1 MGITATKQE
10 KRVLLSHEETL
21 ELIDRAQKG
30 ENEAKEILISNN
42 LGLVRSVVSK
52 FLNIGYDRDDLFQLG
67 SIGLMKAVYKFDAT
81 FNVKFSTYAVPMI
94 LGEIKRYLRD
104 DGMVK
109 VSRSLK
115 QIAIKAKTQSEIL
128 TKKLGREPSI
138 DELAT
143 QIGVEKEDL
152 VMAME
157 SNFSVEY
164 LHGVIHEE
172 EGSPICLIDKI
183 SLKGESEEEKVID
196 NLLLK
201 EVLGKLEKRERQII
215 MLRYF
220 EDKTQSEI
228 GELLDIS
235 QVQVS
240 RIEKK
245 VLSKLKSYI
254 SLAQN
259 PEILFLDEPTTYLDI
274 SHQLET
280 MNLVKKLNKEQE
292 HTTSV
297 LVHIVT

>member
-1 MGITATKQE
+1 MGITVRKEE
-10 KRVLLSHEETL
+10 KRVLLSHEKTL
-21 ELIDRAQKG
+21 ELINKVQHGD
-30 ENEAKEILISNN
+30 EEAKEILISSN
-42 LGLVRSVVSK
+42 LGLVRSVVTK

-67 SIGLMKAVYKFDAT
+67 SIGLIKSIYKFDPS

-128 TKKLGREPSI
+128 TKQLGREPSI
-138 DELAT
+138 EEIAKELE
-143 QIGVEKEDL
+143 IEKEDL

-164 LHGVIHEE
+164 LHSVIHEE
-172 EGSPICLIDKI
+172 EGNPICLIDKI
-183 SLKGESEEEKVID
+183 SMKGESEEEKVID

-228 GELLDIS
+228 GDLLNIS

-254 SLAQN
+254 S
-259 PEILFLDEPTTYLDI
+259 
-274 SHQLET
+274 
-280 MNLVKKLNKEQE
+280 
-292 HTTSV
+292 
-297 LVHIVT
+297 

>member
-1 MGITATKQE
+1 MSVVAKKEE
-10 KRVLLSHEETL
+10 KRHLLSHEKTL
-21 ELIDRAQKG
+21 ELIEKAQKG
-30 ENEAKEILISNN
+30 DEEAKEVLISNN

-52 FLNIGYDRDDLFQLG
+52 FSNIGYERDDLYQLG
-67 SIGLMKAVYKFDAT
+67 SIGLIKAIYKFDPT

-115 QIAIKAKTQSEIL
+115 QLAIKAKAQGENL
-128 TKKLGREPSI
+128 TKKLGREPTVEEI
-138 DELAT
+138 AKELD
-143 QIGVEKEDL
+143 VEKEDL

-157 SNFSVEY
+157 ANFSVEY
-164 LHGVIHEE
+164 LHAVIHEE

-183 SLKGESEEEKVID
+183 SLKEGESSEEKVVD
-196 NLLLK
+196 NILLK

-228 GELLDIS
+228 GEILKIS

-245 VLSKLKSYI
+245 VLLKLKSYI
-254 SLAQN
+254 S
-259 PEILFLDEPTTYLDI
+259 
-274 SHQLET
+274 
-280 MNLVKKLNKEQE
+280 
-292 HTTSV
+292 
-297 LVHIVT
+297 

>member
-1 MGITATKQE
+1 MGITAKKQE
-10 KRVLLSHEETL
+10 KRTLLSHEETL
-21 ELIDRAQKG
+21 DLIDKVQRTGDEQ
-30 ENEAKEILISNN
+30 AKEILIENN

-67 SIGLMKAVYKFDAT
+67 SIGLIKAIYKFDPR

-115 QIAIKAKTQSEIL
+115 QLAIKVKMQGEALS
-128 TKKLGREPSI
+128 KKLGRDPTIEEI
-138 DELAT
+138 AEEL
-143 QIGVEKEDL
+143 GVEKEDV
-152 VMAME
+152 VMAIE

-164 LHGVIHEE
+164 LQGVIHEE

-183 SLKGESEEEKVID
+183 SRKGDNEEDKVVD
-196 NLLLK
+196 NILLK

-228 GELLDIS
+228 GQILDIS

-245 VLSKLKSYI
+245 VLHKLKSYI
-254 SLAQN
+254 
-259 PEILFLDEPTTYLDI
+259 
-274 SHQLET
+274 T
-280 MNLVKKLNKEQE
+280 M
-292 HTTSV
+292 
-297 LVHIVT
+297 

>member
-1 MGITATKQE
+1 M
-10 KRVLLSHEETL
+10 
-21 ELIDRAQKG
+21 
-30 ENEAKEILISNN
+30 LISNN

-52 FLNIGYDRDDLFQLG
+52 FSNIGYERDDLFQLG
-67 SIGLMKAVYKFDAT
+67 SIGLIKAIYKFDAS

-115 QIAIKAKTQSEIL
+115 QLGIKAKSQTELL
-128 TKKLGREPSI
+128 TKKLGREPTVEEI
-138 DELAT
+138 AKELD
-143 QIGVEKEDL
+143 VEKEDL

-157 SNFSVEY
+157 ANFSVEY

-183 SLKGESEEEKVID
+183 SLKGEDDEEKVID
-196 NLLLK
+196 NILLK

-228 GELLDIS
+228 GDILQIS

-245 VLSKLKSYI
+245 VLMKLKSYI
-254 SLAQN
+254 G
-259 PEILFLDEPTTYLDI
+259 
-274 SHQLET
+274 
-280 MNLVKKLNKEQE
+280 
-292 HTTSV
+292 
-297 LVHIVT
+297 

>member
-1 MGITATKQE
+1 MSVAAKKQE
-10 KRVLLSHEETL
+10 RGRLLSHEETL
-21 ELIDRAQKG
+21 ELLEKAQHG
-30 ENEAKEILISNN
+30 DEEAKEVLISNN

-52 FLNIGYDRDDLFQLG
+52 FANIGYERDDLFQLG
-67 SIGLMKAVYKFDAT
+67 SIGLIKAIYKFDPS

-115 QIAIKAKTQSEIL
+115 QLAIKAKAQGEVL
-128 TKKLGREPSI
+128 TKTLGREPTVEEIAQSL
-138 DELAT
+138 E
-143 QIGVEKEDL
+143 VEKEDL

-157 SNFSVEY
+157 ANFSVEY

-172 EGSPICLIDKI
+172 EGSPICLIDRI
-183 SLKGESEEEKVID
+183 SLKQDNEEEKVID
-196 NLLLK
+196 NILLK

-228 GELLDIS
+228 GEILKIS

-245 VLSKLKSYI
+245 VLLKLKSYI
-254 SLAQN
+254 G
-259 PEILFLDEPTTYLDI
+259 
-274 SHQLET
+274 
-280 MNLVKKLNKEQE
+280 
-292 HTTSV
+292 
-297 LVHIVT
+297 

>member
-1 MGITATKQE
+1 MSVAAKKE
-10 KRVLLSHEETL
+10 KRHLLSHEETL
-21 ELIDRAQKG
+21 ELIEKAQNG
-30 ENEAKEILISNN
+30 DEEAKEVLISNN

-52 FLNIGYDRDDLFQLG
+52 FANIGYEKDDLFQLG
-67 SIGLMKAVYKFDAT
+67 SIGLIKAIYKFDST

-115 QIAIKAKTQSEIL
+115 QLAIKAKAQGEAL
-128 TKKLGREPSI
+128 TKKLGREPTVEEIAES
-138 DELAT
+138 LN
-143 QIGVEKEDL
+143 VEKEDL

-157 SNFSVEY
+157 ANFSVEY

-172 EGSPICLIDKI
+172 E
-183 SLKGESEEEKVID
+183 KVVD
-196 NLLLK
+196 NILLK

-228 GELLDIS
+228 GEILKIS

-245 VLSKLKSYI
+245 VLLKLKSYI
-254 SLAQN
+254 S
-259 PEILFLDEPTTYLDI
+259 
-274 SHQLET
+274 
-280 MNLVKKLNKEQE
+280 
-292 HTTSV
+292 
-297 LVHIVT
+297 

>member
-1 MGITATKQE
+1 MGITANKE
-10 KRVLLSHEETL
+10 ERKGLLSHEETL
-21 ELIDRAQKG
+21 NLIHLVQNGDEK
-30 ENEAKEILISNN
+30 AKEILIESN

-52 FLNIGYDRDDLFQLG
+52 FLNIGYERDDLFQLG
-67 SIGLMKAVYKFDAT
+67 SIGLIKAIYKFNPK

-104 DGMVK
+104 DGMIK

-115 QIAIKAKTQSEIL
+115 QIAIKAKMQTEIL
-128 TKKLGREPSI
+128 TKKLGREPTI
-138 DELAT
+138 EELSKEV
-143 QIGVEKEDL
+143 GVDKEDL
-152 VMAME
+152 VMALE

-183 SLKGESEEEKVID
+183 SLKGENEEEKVID

-201 EVLGKLEKRERQII
+201 EVLGKLDKRERQII

-228 GELLDIS
+228 GEMLNIS

-245 VLSKLKSYI
+245 VLSKLKTYI
-254 SLAQN
+254 G
-259 PEILFLDEPTTYLDI
+259 
-274 SHQLET
+274 
-280 MNLVKKLNKEQE
+280 
-292 HTTSV
+292 
-297 LVHIVT
+297 

>member
-1 MGITATKQE
+1 MGITANKEE
-10 KRVLLSHEETL
+10 KKKLLSHEETL
-21 ELIDRAQKG
+21 ELIEKVQNGD
-30 ENEAKEILISNN
+30 EEAKEILIKNN
-42 LGLVRSVVSK
+42 LGLVRSVISK
-52 FLNIGYDRDDLFQLG
+52 FSNIGYERDDLFQLG
-67 SIGLMKAVYKFDAT
+67 SIGLIKSIYKFDPK

-115 QIAIKAKTQSEIL
+115 QIAIKAKTQTEVL

-138 DELAT
+138 EELAHELD
-143 QIGVEKEDL
+143 VEKEDL

-157 SNFSVEY
+157 ANFSVEY

-183 SLKGESEEEKVID
+183 SLKGENEEERVID

-201 EVLGKLEKRERQII
+201 QVLDKLEKRERQII
-215 MLRYF
+215 VLRYF
-220 EDKTQSEI
+220 EDKTKSEI
-228 GELLDIS
+228 GDILNIS

-254 SLAQN
+254 S
-259 PEILFLDEPTTYLDI
+259 
-274 SHQLET
+274 
-280 MNLVKKLNKEQE
+280 
-292 HTTSV
+292 
-297 LVHIVT
+297 

>member
-1 MGITATKQE
+1 MGITAKKQE
-10 KRVLLSHEETL
+10 KRTLLSHEETL
-21 ELIDRAQKG
+21 DLIDKVQRTGDEQ
-30 ENEAKEILISNN
+30 AKEILIENN

-67 SIGLMKAVYKFDAT
+67 SIGLIKAIYKFDPR

-109 VSRSLK
+109 V
-115 QIAIKAKTQSEIL
+115 KTTSEIL
-128 TKKLGREPSI
+128 SKKLGREPSI
-138 DELAT
+138 EELAKELD
-143 QIGVEKEDL
+143 VEKEDL

-183 SLKGESEEEKVID
+183 SQKGESEEEKVVENI
-196 NLLLK
+196 LLK

-220 EDKTQSEI
+220 EDRTQSEI
-228 GELLDIS
+228 GELLNIS

-254 SLAQN
+254 S
-259 PEILFLDEPTTYLDI
+259 
-274 SHQLET
+274 
-280 MNLVKKLNKEQE
+280 
-292 HTTSV
+292 
-297 LVHIVT
+297 

>member
-1 MGITATKQE
+1 MSVAAKKQE
-10 KRVLLSHEETL
+10 KRHLLSHEETL
-21 ELIDRAQKG
+21 ELISKAQIGDK
-30 ENEAKEILISNN
+30 EAKEVLISNN

-52 FLNIGYDRDDLFQLG
+52 FSNIGYERDDLFQLG
-67 SIGLMKAVYKFDAT
+67 SIGLIKAIYKFDAS

-115 QIAIKAKTQSEIL
+115 QLGIKAKSQTELL
-128 TKKLGREPSI
+128 TKKLGREPTVEEI
-138 DELAT
+138 AKELD
-143 QIGVEKEDL
+143 VEKEDL

-157 SNFSVEY
+157 ANFSVEY

-183 SLKGESEEEKVID
+183 SLKGEDDEEKVID
-196 NLLLK
+196 NILLK

-228 GELLDIS
+228 GDILQIS

-245 VLSKLKSYI
+245 VLMKLKSYI
-254 SLAQN
+254 G
-259 PEILFLDEPTTYLDI
+259 
-274 SHQLET
+274 
-280 MNLVKKLNKEQE
+280 
-292 HTTSV
+292 
-297 LVHIVT
+297 

>member
-1 MGITATKQE
+1 MGITANKEE
-10 KRVLLSHEETL
+10 KKKLLSHEETL
-21 ELIDRAQKG
+21 ELIEKVQNGD
-30 ENEAKEILISNN
+30 EEAKEILIKNN
-42 LGLVRSVVSK
+42 LGLVRSVISK
-52 FLNIGYDRDDLFQLG
+52 FSNIGYERDDLFQLG
-67 SIGLMKAVYKFDAT
+67 SIGLIKSIYKFDPK

-115 QIAIKAKTQSEIL
+115 QIAIKAKTQTEIL

-138 DELAT
+138 EELAHDLD
-143 QIGVEKEDL
+143 VEKEDL

-157 SNFSVEY
+157 ANFSVEY

-183 SLKGESEEEKVID
+183 SLKGENEEERVID

-201 EVLGKLEKRERQII
+201 QVLDKLEKRERQII
-215 MLRYF
+215 VLRYF

-228 GELLDIS
+228 GDILNIS

-254 SLAQN
+254 S
-259 PEILFLDEPTTYLDI
+259 
-274 SHQLET
+274 
-280 MNLVKKLNKEQE
+280 
-292 HTTSV
+292 
-297 LVHIVT
+297 

>member
-1 MGITATKQE
+1 MGITANKEE
-10 KRVLLSHEETL
+10 KKKLLSHEETL
-21 ELIDRAQKG
+21 ELIERVQNSD
-30 ENEAKEILISNN
+30 EEAKEILIKNN
-42 LGLVRSVVSK
+42 LGLVRSVISK
-52 FLNIGYDRDDLFQLG
+52 FSNIGYERDDLFQLG
-67 SIGLMKAVYKFDAT
+67 SIGLIKSIYKFDPK

-115 QIAIKAKTQSEIL
+115 QIAIKAKTQTEIL

-138 DELAT
+138 EELAHELD
-143 QIGVEKEDL
+143 VEKEDL

-157 SNFSVEY
+157 ANFSVEY

-183 SLKGESEEEKVID
+183 SLKGENEEERVID

-201 EVLGKLEKRERQII
+201 QVLDKVEKRERQII
-215 MLRYF
+215 VLRYF

-228 GELLDIS
+228 GDILNIS

-254 SLAQN
+254 S
-259 PEILFLDEPTTYLDI
+259 
-274 SHQLET
+274 
-280 MNLVKKLNKEQE
+280 
-292 HTTSV
+292 
-297 LVHIVT
+297 

>member
-1 MGITATKQE
+1 MGITANKE
-10 KRVLLSHEETL
+10 DKKKLLSHEETL
-21 ELIDRAQKG
+21 ELIEKVQK
-30 ENEAKEILISNN
+30 ENDEEAKEILIKNN
-42 LGLVRSVVSK
+42 LGLVRSVISK
-52 FLNIGYDRDDLFQLG
+52 FSNIGYERDDLFQLG
-67 SIGLMKAVYKFDAT
+67 SIGLIKSIYKFDSK

-115 QIAIKAKTQSEIL
+115 QTAIKAKSQTEIL
-128 TKKLGREPSI
+128 TKKLGREPTI
-138 DELAT
+138 DEIAHELD
-143 QIGVEKEDL
+143 IEKEDL

-157 SNFSVEY
+157 ANFSVEY

-201 EVLGKLEKRERQII
+201 QILNKLEKRERQII
-215 MLRYF
+215 VLRYF

-228 GELLDIS
+228 GDILNIS

-254 SLAQN
+254 S
-259 PEILFLDEPTTYLDI
+259 
-274 SHQLET
+274 
-280 MNLVKKLNKEQE
+280 
-292 HTTSV
+292 
-297 LVHIVT
+297 

>member
-1 MGITATKQE
+1 MGITANKEE
-10 KRVLLSHEETL
+10 KKKLLSHEETL
-21 ELIDRAQKG
+21 ELIEKVQNGD
-30 ENEAKEILISNN
+30 EEAKEILIKNN
-42 LGLVRSVVSK
+42 LGLVRSVISK
-52 FLNIGYDRDDLFQLG
+52 FSNIGYERDDLFQLG
-67 SIGLMKAVYKFDAT
+67 SIGLIKSIYKFDPK

-115 QIAIKAKTQSEIL
+115 QIAIKAKTQTEVL

-138 DELAT
+138 EELAHELD
-143 QIGVEKEDL
+143 VEKEDL

-157 SNFSVEY
+157 ANFSVEY

-183 SLKGESEEEKVID
+183 SLKGENEEERVID

-201 EVLGKLEKRERQII
+201 QVLDKLEKRERQII
-215 MLRYF
+215 VLRYF

-228 GELLDIS
+228 GDILNIS

-254 SLAQN
+254 S
-259 PEILFLDEPTTYLDI
+259 
-274 SHQLET
+274 
-280 MNLVKKLNKEQE
+280 
-292 HTTSV
+292 
-297 LVHIVT
+297 

>member
-1 MGITATKQE
+1 MGITANKE
-10 KRVLLSHEETL
+10 ERKGLLSHEETL
-21 ELIDRAQKG
+21 NLIHLVQNGDEK
-30 ENEAKEILISNN
+30 AKEILIESN

-52 FLNIGYDRDDLFQLG
+52 FLNIGYERDDLFQLG
-67 SIGLMKAVYKFDAT
+67 SIGLIKAIYKFDPK

-104 DGMVK
+104 DGMIK

-115 QIAIKAKTQSEIL
+115 QIAIKAKMKTEIL
-128 TKKLGREPSI
+128 TKKLGREPTI
-138 DELAT
+138 EELSKEV
-143 QIGVEKEDL
+143 GVDKEDL
-152 VMAME
+152 VMALE

-183 SLKGESEEEKVID
+183 SLKGENEEEKVID

-201 EVLGKLEKRERQII
+201 EVLGKLDKRERQII

-228 GELLDIS
+228 GEMLNIS

-245 VLSKLKSYI
+245 VLSKLKTYI
-254 SLAQN
+254 G
-259 PEILFLDEPTTYLDI
+259 
-274 SHQLET
+274 
-280 MNLVKKLNKEQE
+280 
-292 HTTSV
+292 
-297 LVHIVT
+297 

>member
-1 MGITATKQE
+1 MGITSKKQE
-10 KRVLLSHEETL
+10 KRTLLSHEETL
-21 ELIDRAQKG
+21 DLIDKVQRTGDEQ
-30 ENEAKEILISNN
+30 AKEILIENN

-67 SIGLMKAVYKFDAT
+67 SIGLIKAIYKFDPR

-115 QIAIKAKTQSEIL
+115 QIAIKAKTTSEIL
-128 TKKLGREPSI
+128 SKKLGREPSI
-138 DELAT
+138 EELAKELD
-143 QIGVEKEDL
+143 VEKEDL

-172 EGSPICLIDKI
+172 EGSPICLIDK
-183 SLKGESEEEKVID
+183 GESEEEKVVENI
-196 NLLLK
+196 LLK

-220 EDKTQSEI
+220 EDRTQSEI
-228 GELLDIS
+228 GELLNIS

-254 SLAQN
+254 S
-259 PEILFLDEPTTYLDI
+259 
-274 SHQLET
+274 
-280 MNLVKKLNKEQE
+280 
-292 HTTSV
+292 
-297 LVHIVT
+297 

>member
-1 MGITATKQE
+1 MGITANREE
-10 KRVLLSHEETL
+10 KKGLLSHEETL
-21 ELIDRAQKG
+21 RLIELVQNGD
-30 ENEAKEILISNN
+30 NEAKEILIESN
-42 LGLVRSVVSK
+42 LGLVRSIVTK
-52 FLNIGYDRDDLFQLG
+52 FLNIGYERDDLFQLG
-67 SIGLMKAVYKFDAT
+67 SIGLIKAIYKFDPT

-104 DGMVK
+104 DGMIK

-115 QIAIKAKTQSEIL
+115 QIAIKAKTQTEIL
-128 TKKLGREPSI
+128 TKMLGREPTI
-138 DELAT
+138 EELAKR
-143 QIGVEKEDL
+143 IGVEKEDL
-152 VMAME
+152 VMALE

-201 EVLGKLEKRERQII
+201 EVLGKLDKRERQII

-228 GELLDIS
+228 GDILNIS

-254 SLAQN
+254 S
-259 PEILFLDEPTTYLDI
+259 
-274 SHQLET
+274 
-280 MNLVKKLNKEQE
+280 
-292 HTTSV
+292 
-297 LVHIVT
+297 

>member
-1 MGITATKQE
+1 MGITVRKEE
-10 KRVLLSHEETL
+10 KRVLLSHEKTL
-21 ELIDRAQKG
+21 ELIDKVQHG
-30 ENEAKEILISNN
+30 DEEAKEILISSN
-42 LGLVRSVVSK
+42 LGLVRSVVTK

-67 SIGLMKAVYKFDAT
+67 SIGLIKSIYKFDPS

-128 TKKLGREPSI
+128 TKQLGREPSI
-138 DELAT
+138 EEIAKELE
-143 QIGVEKEDL
+143 IEKEDL

-164 LHGVIHEE
+164 LHSVIHEE
-172 EGSPICLIDKI
+172 EGNPICLIDKI
-183 SLKGESEEEKVID
+183 SMKGESEEEKVID

-228 GELLDIS
+228 GDLLNIS

-254 SLAQN
+254 S
-259 PEILFLDEPTTYLDI
+259 
-274 SHQLET
+274 
-280 MNLVKKLNKEQE
+280 
-292 HTTSV
+292 
-297 LVHIVT
+297 

>member
-1 MGITATKQE
+1 MSVVAKKEE
-10 KRVLLSHEETL
+10 KRHLLSHEETL
-21 ELIDRAQKG
+21 ELLAKAQRGDEK
-30 ENEAKEILISNN
+30 AKEVLISNN

-52 FLNIGYDRDDLFQLG
+52 FANIGYERDDLFQLG
-67 SIGLMKAVYKFDAT
+67 SIGLIKAIYKFDPS

-115 QIAIKAKTQSEIL
+115 QLAIKAKSQGEIL
-128 TKKLGREPSI
+128 TKKLGREPTVEEI
-138 DELAT
+138 AEAL
-143 QIGVEKEDL
+143 GVEKEDL
-152 VMAME
+152 VMAIE
-157 SNFSVEY
+157 ANFSVEY

-172 EGSPICLIDKI
+172 EGSPICLMDKI
-183 SLKGESEEEKVID
+183 SLKEENEEEKVID
-196 NLLLK
+196 NILLK

-228 GELLDIS
+228 GEILKIS

-245 VLSKLKSYI
+245 VLLKLKSYI
-254 SLAQN
+254 S
-259 PEILFLDEPTTYLDI
+259 
-274 SHQLET
+274 
-280 MNLVKKLNKEQE
+280 
-292 HTTSV
+292 
-297 LVHIVT
+297 

>member
-1 MGITATKQE
+1 MSVVAKKQE
-10 KRVLLSHEETL
+10 KRHLLSHEETL
-21 ELIDRAQKG
+21 ELIEKVKNGD
-30 ENEAKEILISNN
+30 EEAKEVLISNN

-52 FLNIGYDRDDLFQLG
+52 FSNIGYERDDLYQLG
-67 SIGLMKAVYKFDAT
+67 SIGLIKSIYKFDPS

-115 QIAIKAKTQSEIL
+115 QLAIKAKAQSETL
-128 TKKLGREPSI
+128 TKKLGREPTI
-138 DELAT
+138 EEIAAELE
-143 QIGVEKEDL
+143 VEKEDL

-157 SNFSVEY
+157 ANFSVEY

-183 SLKGESEEEKVID
+183 SMKDDSSEEKVVD
-196 NLLLK
+196 NILLK
-201 EVLGKLEKRERQII
+201 EVLGRLEKRERQII

-228 GELLDIS
+228 GQILSIS

-245 VLSKLKSYI
+245 VLLKLKSYI
-254 SLAQN
+254 S
-259 PEILFLDEPTTYLDI
+259 
-274 SHQLET
+274 
-280 MNLVKKLNKEQE
+280 
-292 HTTSV
+292 
-297 LVHIVT
+297 

>member
-1 MGITATKQE
+1 MGITANREE
-10 KRVLLSHEETL
+10 KKGLLSHEETL
-21 ELIDRAQKG
+21 RLIHLVQCGD
-30 ENEAKEILISNN
+30 EEAKEILIESN
-42 LGLVRSVVSK
+42 LGLVRSVVTK
-52 FLNIGYDRDDLFQLG
+52 FLNIGYERDDLFQLG
-67 SIGLMKAVYKFDAT
+67 SIGLIKAIYKFDPK

-104 DGMVK
+104 DGMIK

-115 QIAIKAKTQSEIL
+115 QIAIKAKSQTEVL
-128 TKKLGREPSI
+128 TKMLGREPTI
-138 DELAT
+138 DELAKR
-143 QIGVEKEDL
+143 IGVEKEDL
-152 VMAME
+152 VMALE

-201 EVLGKLEKRERQII
+201 EVLGKLDKRERQII

-228 GELLDIS
+228 GELLNIS

-254 SLAQN
+254 S
-259 PEILFLDEPTTYLDI
+259 
-274 SHQLET
+274 
-280 MNLVKKLNKEQE
+280 
-292 HTTSV
+292 
-297 LVHIVT
+297 